1 MNHAAVSVQMHAAV
15 AWLRDALELS
25 ASEDGEVED
34 LKERLAAMEK
44 QRAEVDSCM
53 EATYNHLKAELD
65 QCRQLIDALRRQIKE
80 TKDALEL
87 DDSKFQDIKANIQAE
102 TADRQKHLESRVKL
116 ATVAPTETK
125 GGRVKLRAGACPPK
139 SGAPVLAASCGKTR
153 LEIGAMEVD
162 GNGMLSKQ
170 ELQSKLRNMGW
181 SLEEAEKTF
190 KGMDRDG
197 DGGISAN
204 EYAAFCQMED
214 KNLQLGTLN
223 GIAILRQLLANLQA
237 KLAAFASKD
246 ASKDAEIQD
255 LRKRLAEEKRKEEEL
270 ETDLKRTKVC
280 AEDEGG

>member
-1 MNHAAVSVQMHAAV
+1 MVLNKVILSWSNLTQARQYQV
-15 AWLRDALELS
+15 LEEKYNRCAPCPGIIAGLH
-25 ASEDGEVED
+25 SELG
-34 LKERLAAMEK
+34 
-44 QRAEVDSCM
+44 
-53 EATYNHLKAELD
+53 
-65 QCRQLIDALRRQIKE
+65 ALRRQIKE
-80 TKDALEL
+80 TKDAIEL
-87 DDSKFQDIKANIQAE
+87 DDLKLQDIKAKVQAE
-102 TADRQKHLESRVKL
+102 AADRQKHLESRIKL
-116 ATVAPTETK
+116 AAAPPTEAK
-125 GGRVKLRAGACPPK
+125 RGRVKLGACAHPQG
-139 SGAPVLAASCGKTR
+139 GALPTPAASGGKTG
-153 LEIGAMEVD
+153 LEFGAIDLD
-162 GNGMLSKQ
+162 GDGVLSEL
-170 ELQSKLRNMGW
+170 ELQSKLRKMGW
-181 SLEEAEKTF
+181 SSEEAEKTF

>member
-1 MNHAAVSVQMHAAV
+1 
-15 AWLRDALELS
+15 
-25 ASEDGEVED
+25 
-34 LKERLAAMEK
+34 
-44 QRAEVDSCM
+44 
-53 EATYNHLKAELD
+53 
-65 QCRQLIDALRRQIKE
+65 
-80 TKDALEL
+80 
-87 DDSKFQDIKANIQAE
+87 
-102 TADRQKHLESRVKL
+102 
-116 ATVAPTETK
+116 
-125 GGRVKLRAGACPPK
+125 
-139 SGAPVLAASCGKTR
+139 
-153 LEIGAMEVD
+153 
-162 GNGMLSKQ
+162 
-170 ELQSKLRNMGW
+170 MGW
-181 SLEEAEKTF
+181 SVEEAEQTF
-190 KGMDRDG
+190 KAMDRDG